1 MDRKLASL
9 VLVLSWG
16 CSAAEPSSPSEPLD
30 CDGGLEPFE
39 GRCVDPAARYEP
51 DERLDDDNVVS
62 FTGEPTHLDL
72 PDPPKA
78 GFRLIMPP
86 VELAP
91 GEEQLFCVSWPFPEQ
106 HRDLV
111 YAAKIYATG
120 GLHHSNV
127 FSPATDPELGPNP
140 HPQCHPGADDAFAA
154 IGEGVPDVL
163 FANSTQVAGGET
175 LVFPPGMGFRVHDDR
190 DVVAS
195 VHLLNT
201 TPEPLLAEVVYD
213 YFTMP
218 EEALSEELAPF
229 VLDNRLID
237 VPAMQTETTTAECGV
252 WDGHIVSLMPHTHE
266 FATRFAVETVTLE
279 GERTLIYEEEGFDLE
294 SDIAV
299 FDDAVSLEGVH
310 DLSFSCTYDNT
321 KTEPLVYGLGEQE
334 MCILFGYMYPPGE
347 QFAGQ
352 QVDPDEGCTTVKVGI
367 FQ

>member
-1 MDRKLASL
+1 MSRGLALL
-9 VLVLSWG
+9 VMALSVG
-16 CSAAEPSSPSEPLD
+16 CSSSDPRPDPEPVV
-30 CDGGLEPFE
+30 CDQGLELFE
-39 GRCVDPAARYEP
+39 GACVDPAARHEP
-51 DERLDDDNVVS
+51 EDRLDEDNVVS
-62 FTGEPTHLDL
+62 FTGEPTVLEL
-72 PDPPKA
+72 PPPPKA
-78 GFRLIMPP
+78 GFRMILPP

-91 GEEQLFCVSWPFPEQ
+91 GEERLYCVAWPYPEQ
-106 HRDLV
+106 QRDLV

-127 FSPATDPELGPNP
+127 FSPANDPVAGPNP
-140 HPQCHPGADDAFAA
+140 YPDCHPGADDAFAN

-175 LVFPPGMGFRVHDDR
+175 LVFPAGMGFRVHHER
-190 DVVAS
+190 DVVAN

-218 EEALSEELAPF
+218 QDALVEELAPF

-237 VPAMQTETTTAECGV
+237 VPPMQTETTTAECGV
-252 WDGHIVSLMPHTHE
+252 WNGNVVSLMPHTHE
-266 FATRFAVETVTLE
+266 FATRFAVETVTFE
-279 GERTLIYEEEGFDLE
+279 GDRTLIYEEEGFDLE

-299 FDDAVSLEGVH
+299 FEEAISLEGVH
-310 DLSFSCTYDNT
+310 DLSYSCTYENT

-334 MCILFGYMYPPGE
+334 MCILFGYLYPPGE

-352 QVDPDEGCTTVKVGI
+352 QVDPDEGCATVKVGI